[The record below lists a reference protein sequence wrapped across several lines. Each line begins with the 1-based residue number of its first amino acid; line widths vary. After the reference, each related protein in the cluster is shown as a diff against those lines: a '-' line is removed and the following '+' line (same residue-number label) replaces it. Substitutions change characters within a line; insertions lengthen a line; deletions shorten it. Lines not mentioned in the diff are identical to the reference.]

1 MKIEIT
7 EEDIKV
13 TKNEELV
20 ITLPNE
26 PEFLHFIE
34 NWYFLQTYLT
44 SEQNIY
50 PFKINYHV

>member
-34 NWYFLQTYLT
+34 NWYFL
-44 SEQNIY
+44 
-50 PFKINYHV
+50 